1 MRTKTLLATSLAA
14 LLLTACS
21 NDEQN
26 SLPQGQGKVVHFV
39 VNGISTRTIT
49 GNDYT
54 TQFETG
60 DKIGIY
66 ATGSAKATN
75 VPFTVQADATLA
87 SETPIS
93 YSGTD
98 KANFYAYYPY
108 AEQKNNQQ
116 VVFTT
121 PADQSN
127 EKSFNGADFMTAVN
141 SDVESNIEEVELN
154 FRHRMALVQVEVK
167 KEADIP
173 TPDAISLW
181 AAPTLTWNLADGAC
195 TTQGETTEIV
205 MWKQSQTNDGSIFWG
220 LVPKQTI
227 ATESKLLSIRCGE
240 KSYKFVTENSIA
252 LKSNSVKKF
261 NIKISNDGTLV
272 VISNGIQCAKWEEN
286 SEEMEGEATPIEP

>member
-26 SLPQGQGKVVHFV
+26 SLPQGQGKEVHFV
-39 VNGISTRTIT
+39 VNSVVTRTIT

-54 TQFETG
+54 TRFETG

-66 ATGSAKATN
+66 ATGSANATN

-87 SETPIS
+87 SETSIH
-93 YSGTD
+93 YSGNS

-116 VVFTT
+116 VTFTA
-121 PADQSN
+121 PADQSS
-127 EKSFNGADFMTAVN
+127 EKSFNNADFMTAIN
-141 SDVESNIEEVELN
+141 SDVEANTEEVDLN
-154 FRHRMALVQVEVK
+154 FRHQMVLVQVEVK
-167 KEADIP
+167 KEADMP
-173 TPDAISLW
+173 TPDAIALW
-181 AAPTLTWNLADGAC
+181 AAPTLTWNLADGSC
-195 TTQGETTEIV
+195 TTQGEAAEIQ
-205 MWKQSQTNDGSIFWG
+205 MWKQSQSNDGSIFWG
-220 LVPKQTI
+220 LVPEQTI
-227 ATESKLLSIRCGE
+227 AKESKLLSIRCGE

-272 VISNGIQCAKWEEN
+272 VFANGIQCAKWEEN